1 MCGRFFYANG
11 TIRIT
16 MQARRILSLSN
27 FFAAAHF
34 FLIIYILT
42 PYLAIF
48 MPKESTGLVVALGAL
63 VTLGVFP
70 FMPKL
75 VAQHGAQR
83 LVIFFALVEMCILLW
98 LALIPTAVG
107 AVLLAALACAVSPL
121 LVYQLDI
128 LLEATVESEDETG
141 RVRTAFLTA
150 GNIMLVIAPLIIGL
164 LLDGDVH
171 YDRVFL
177 VASLSLIPVILLMF
191 LRKLPSKHILG
202 IHNVTEAC
210 ACIAKD
216 KDLRAVAIAM
226 GILQFFFHL
235 APLYIPL
242 YLHTVLGIP
251 WSQLGWVFA
260 VMLIPFVV
268 LEYPAGVL
276 ADTKFGDRILLIAGF
291 ICTGISFAFIG
302 FITAETSI
310 LIILSILLLT
320 RIGAALVEAMVEGHF
335 FRRVSEQD
343 INTVSIFR
351 MMRPLGA
358 LIAPLVGTIILMISN
373 FTIFFIVTGILIA
386 VGGVIAANSIQGMRL
401 KQVAISS
408 GVDPA

>member
-1 MCGRFFYANG
+1 
-11 TIRIT
+11 

-42 PYLAIF
+42 PYLATF
-48 MPKESTGLVVALGAL
+48 MPEESTGLVVSLGAL
-63 VTLGVFP
+63 VTLGIFP
-70 FMPKL
+70 FIPKL
-75 VAQHGAQR
+75 VAQHGPQR

-98 LALIPTAVG
+98 LALTPTVVG

-141 RVRTAFLTA
+141 RVRTAFITA
-150 GNIMLVIAPLIIGL
+150 GNLMLVIAPLIIGL
-164 LLDGDVH
+164 LLDGDAH

-177 VASLSLIPVILLMF
+177 VASFSLIPVILLMF
-191 LRKLPSKHILG
+191 LRKLPSKRILG

-226 GILQFFFHL
+226 GILQLFFHL

-251 WSQLGWVFA
+251 WSELGWIFA
-260 VMLIPFVV
+260 IMLIPFV
-268 LEYPAGVL
+268 LIEYPAGVL
-276 ADTKFGDRILLIAGF
+276 ADTRFGDRILLIVGF
-291 ICTGISFAFIG
+291 ICTGISFALVG

-310 LIILSILLLT
+310 LIILGILLLT

-343 INTVSIFR
+343 TNTVSVFR
-351 MMRPLGA
+351 MTRPVGA
-358 LIAPLVGTIILMISN
+358 LVAPLVGTIILMISN
-373 FTIFFIVTGILIA
+373 FTVFFIVSGIFIA
-386 VGGVIAANSIQGMRL
+386 IGGVLAANSIQGLRP
-401 KQVAISS
+401 KQVAIGS
-408 GVDPA
+408 VADPA